1 MKIQKNSKRGFI
13 RTSLRFDVNDY
24 VQLKARQEMA
34 EYPTFAKF
42 LKDMAMHGQILK
54 IDISHAQESVR
65 LIRNIAN
72 NINQIAKRVNTTSEI
87 FLEDI
92 NVLEGYLQQIL
103 ELETEIVEGVNE
115 LK

>member
-1 MKIQKNSKRGFI
+1 
-13 RTSLRFDVNDY
+13 
-24 VQLKARQEMA
+24 MA

-54 IDISHAQESVR
+54 IDTSHAQESVR

-72 NINQIAKRVNTTSEI
+72 NINQIAKRVNTTSE
-87 FLEDI
+87 FSSEDM

-103 ELETEIVEGVNE
+103 ELESEIVEGVNE